1 MFKAIL
7 RRAQRMPALLGWA
20 LFTLAATVMG
30 PFNTLA
36 TMEDGRRLVYW
47 GVIVGGALLLSAGLA
62 RLIARFEPD
71 SSCWRADG
79 MRIGGMVLGLSPM
92 IYGWTQIMVRGHGTH
107 APSLLRITLLVALIG
122 TVVQVSK
129 RIVRG
134 QPPLGLDEG
143 GAVPDPLAMGP
154 HVDGPDP
161 DPDPA
166 PAPEPDPDPA
176 PRLMRRLP
184 EGVEG
189 PVLRLSASDHFV
201 EVVLPG
207 DTHSLRMRFTDAID
221 EMDGIEGYCSHRS
234 HWVARD
240 AILGVERDGA
250 RIQLRLQNGDL
261 VPVSRTFRPDL
272 EEAGI
277 V

>member
-7 RRAQRMPALLGWA
+7 RVVQRMPVVLGWA

-36 TMEDGRRLVYW
+36 LMEDGRRLVYW
-47 GVIVGGALLLSAGLA
+47 GAIVAVALLLSAGLA
-62 RLIARFEPD
+62 RLIARVEPD
-71 SSCWRADG
+71 ATSWRSDWL
-79 MRIGGMVLGLSPM
+79 RIGGMALGLTPL
-92 IYGWTQIMVRGHGTH
+92 IYGWTHVMVPDHGGHG
-107 APSLLRITLLVALIG
+107 PSLLRLALLVALIG

-134 QPPLGLDEG
+134 EPPLGLDES
-143 GAVPDPLAMGP
+143 GAVPDPLADEGEEGAP
-154 HVDGPDP
+154 LVTVPDP
-161 DPDPA
+161 E
-166 PAPEPDPDPA
+166 PEPDPA

-184 EGVEG
+184 EGAQG
-189 PVLRLSASDHFV
+189 PVVRLSASDHFV

-207 DTHSLRMRFTDAID
+207 ETHSLRMRFTDAID

-240 AILGVERDGA
+240 AISGVERDGA
-250 RIQLRLQNGDL
+250 RIQLRLSNGDL
-261 VPVSRTFRPDL
+261 IPVSRTYRPGL
-272 EEAGI
+272 EKAGI